1 MCVGCRQRRS
11 QDELLRLIRRSDGTL
26 EIGRTLPGRGAWVCP
41 DVACIDQADRRRAFG
56 RAFKQELADGA
67 LDAVRARMVE
77 LAVAGNER

>member
-1 MCVGCRQRRS
+1 
-11 QDELLRLIRRSDGTL
+11 
-26 EIGRTLPGRGAWVCP
+26 VCP

-77 LAVAGNER
+77 LALASGER